1 MGIQVE
7 FNPDLALRN
16 ISEHKNGNRQEDECI
31 LEKLEVGKTHA
42 FLKSGQRNY
51 WLLGQIPLV
60 ETKGNCQI
68 SRPLAA
74 VEILEATHFMLDGKL
89 FTKGKYN
96 IVEAFDPN
104 DGKADFDGFERVK

>member
-16 ISEHKNGNRQEDECI
+16 ISEHKNGNRKEDECI
-31 LEKLEVGKTHA
+31 PEKLEAGQTYS
-42 FLKSGQRNY
+42 FLKSDQRNY

-68 SRPLAA
+68 SKPLAA
-74 VEILEATHFMLDGKL
+74 VEILEATHFMLDGKP
-89 FTKGKYN
+89 FTKGKYKV
-96 IVEAFDPN
+96 IDIFDSS
-104 DGKADFDGFERVK
+104 DSKAHFDGFERIK